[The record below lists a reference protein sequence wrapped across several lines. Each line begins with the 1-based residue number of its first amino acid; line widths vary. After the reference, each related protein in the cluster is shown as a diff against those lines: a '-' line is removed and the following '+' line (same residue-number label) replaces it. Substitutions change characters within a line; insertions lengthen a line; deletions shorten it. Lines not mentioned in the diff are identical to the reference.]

1 MNTLSP
7 VSSNERIIS
16 IDVLRGVAVLGIL
29 IMNIQNFSMIG
40 AAYMNP
46 DAYGDLAGINKWVWI
61 LSHIMAD
68 QKFMTIFSILFGAGV
83 ILFTSKA
90 IQKDKKPGPI
100 HFRRMFWLFV
110 FGMVHAYLIWSGDIL
125 VNYALCGMFVFIF
138 RNKSPKKLLIISAV
152 FFIIPILLDLMSG
165 FSMPYW
171 PEESVQD
178 NLKNWK
184 PSAEAIAVEISNYQG
199 NWLIQM
205 DSRVG
210 AAIFMQT
217 FLFLWESFWRVT
229 ALMLLGMALFKQG
242 ILSAQLSNKYYIKLS
257 LFGFILGLPLILYAI
272 YSDFSTGWTMQR
284 SMFYNQQF
292 NYIGSVGI
300 ALAYIGI
307 IMLIVKST
315 KAIKCK
321 SWFAAVGKMAFTNY
335 ILESLIC
342 TFIFYGHGLGFYG
355 QVERKFQILIV
366 FASWI
371 LILIISPLWLRYFK
385 FGPLEWLWRS
395 LTYWNI
401 QPIRKINYAD

>member
-7 VSSNERIIS
+7 ASPNQRIIS

-29 IMNIQNFSMIG
+29 IMNIQNFSMIS

-46 DAYGDLAGINKWVWI
+46 DAYGDLTGINRWVWI
-61 LSHIMAD
+61 LSHILAD

-83 ILFTSKA
+83 ILFTGKA
-90 IQKDKKPGPI
+90 VQKELRPGPI
-100 HFRRMFWLFV
+100 HYRRMFWLFV
-110 FGMVHAYLIWSGDIL
+110 FGMLHAYLIWSGDIL

-138 RNKSPKKLLIISAV
+138 RNKTPRKLLILSAV

-165 FSMPYW
+165 FSMQYW
-171 PEESVQD
+171 PEEAIQE
-178 NLKNWK
+178 NIENWK
-184 PSAEAIAVEISNYQG
+184 PSLEAIAIENSNYQG
-199 NWLIQM
+199 NWLMQM

-210 AAIFMQT
+210 SAIFMQT

-229 ALMLLGMALFKQG
+229 ALMLLGMALFKLD
-242 ILSAQLSNKYYIKLS
+242 ILSAQRSNKFYIKLTIM
-257 LFGFILGLPLILYAI
+257 GILVGLPLILYGI
-272 YSDFSTGWTMQR
+272 YSDFKTGWTMQQ
-284 SMFYNQQF
+284 SMFFNQQY

-300 ALAYIGI
+300 AFAYIGI
-307 IMLIVKST
+307 VMLLCRS
-315 KAIKCK
+315 ARALKCK

-342 TFIFYGHGLGFYG
+342 TLIFYGHGLGLFG

-366 FASWI
+366 FALWI
-371 LILIISPLWLRYFK
+371 LILIISPLWLKYFR

-395 LTYWNI
+395 LTYWKI
-401 QPIRKINYAD
+401 QPFRRIQAD

>member
-16 IDVLRGVAVLGIL
+16 IDVLRGAAVLGIL

-46 DAYGDLAGINKWVWI
+46 DAFGDLVGINKWVWV
-61 LSHIMAD
+61 LSHITAD
-68 QKFMTIFSILFGAGV
+68 QKFMTIFSVLFGAGV
-83 ILFTSKA
+83 ILFTGKA
-90 IQKDKKPGPI
+90 IEKVKKPGPI

-138 RNKSPKKLLIISAV
+138 RNKSPKKLLILSAV
-152 FFIIPILLDLMSG
+152 FFIIPVLLDLMSG

-171 PEESVQD
+171 PEESVQE

-184 PSAEAIAVEISNYQG
+184 PSSEAIAAEISNYQG
-199 NWLIQM
+199 NWLMQM

-210 AAIFMQT
+210 TAIFMQT

-242 ILSAQLSNKYYIKLS
+242 ILSAQRTNKFYAKLT
-257 LFGFILGLPLILYAI
+257 LFGFILGLPLILYGI
-272 YSDFSTGWTMQR
+272 YSDFNTGWTMQR

-292 NYIGSVGI
+292 NYIGSVAI

-307 IMLIVKST
+307 IMLIIKST
-315 KAIKCK
+315 GAKKCK

-342 TFIFYGHGLGFYG
+342 TFIFYGHGLGLYG

-366 FASWI
+366 FACWI
-371 LILIISPLWLRYFK
+371 LILIFSPIWLRYFRY
-385 FGPLEWLWRS
+385 GPLEWLWRS
-395 LTYWNI
+395 LTYWKV
-401 QPIRKINYAD
+401 QPFKKSMN